1 MGLSPHRSVAARLV
15 VALLVSALFVAVVA
29 APAAVRGD
37 EPPRLE
43 ILLVDETEWEGA
55 VPQDVHAVLAS
66 SGREFLRHVPDALP
80 PPLEVSA
87 RGGPILLFDRSPA
100 GNLQVRLDTG
110 GRRWSQYSFQFA
122 HEVCH
127 AACRA
132 RPGRN
137 PAGHLWF
144 EEALCET
151 ASLFVLRRMA
161 DAWEREPPYPNWTG
175 YAPRL
180 REYAERRLEDS
191 PRPPGMTLA
200 AWYERHRDELEANPT
215 DRANALAVA
224 AGLLPLFEDRPDRW
238 AAIRWLNAAPAA
250 GPRSFP
256 DHLDAWRHAAPD
268 RHAASVETIAAAF
281 GEPLPLAEP
290 ARSREPAAP

>member
-1 MGLSPHRSVAARLV
+1 MAVAA
-15 VALLVSALFVAVVA
+15 A
-29 APAAVRGD
+29 APIRAD
-37 EPPRLE
+37 EPPPLE

-55 VPQDVHAVLAS
+55 VPQDVRAVLAS
-66 SGREFLRHVPDALP
+66 SGRELLRHVPDAEP

-122 HEVCH
+122 HEICH
-127 AACRA
+127 AACRV

-161 DAWEREPPYPNWTG
+161 DAWEREPPYPNWKD

-180 REYAERRLEDS
+180 REYAERRLEES
-191 PRPPGMTLA
+191 PRPPHMTLA
-200 AWYERHRDELEANPT
+200 AWYERRRDELAAQPT

-224 AGLLPLFEDRPDRW
+224 VGLLPLFEDRPDRW
-238 AAIRWLNAAPAA
+238 AAIRWLNAAPAT
-250 GPRSFP
+250 GPRSFA
-256 DHLDAWRHAAPD
+256 DHLAAWRRAAPD
-268 RHAASVETIAAAF
+268 RHAATIETIAAAF
-281 GEPLPLAEP
+281 GELLPLAEP
-290 ARSREPAAP
+290 VRAAAAAP

>member
-1 MGLSPHRSVAARLV
+1 MSLSPHRSVT
-15 VALLVSALFVAVVA
+15 ALLVTALLVTIAT
-29 APAAVRGD
+29 APVRAD
-37 EPPRLE
+37 EPPRIE

-55 VPQDVHAVLAS
+55 MPQDVRAVLAS
-66 SGREFLRHVPDALP
+66 SGCELLRHVPDAEP

-122 HEVCH
+122 HEICH
-127 AACRA
+127 AACRD

-161 DAWEREPPYPNWTG
+161 DAWDRDPPYPNWAD

-180 REYAERRLEDS
+180 REYAERRLGES

-200 AWYERHRDELEANPT
+200 AWYERHRDELESQPT

-224 AGLLPLFEDRPDRW
+224 AGLLPLFENRPDRW
-238 AAIRWLNAAPAA
+238 AAIHWLNAAPAA
-250 GPRSFP
+250 GPRSFA
-256 DHLDAWRHAAPD
+256 DHRVAGRRAAPGRHAATI
-268 RHAASVETIAAAF
+268 ETIAAAF
-281 GEPLPLAEP
+281 GEPLPDVEP
-290 ARSREPAAP
+290 ARERATAGP